1 MDEMWLIR
9 ASLDIDTRLIMSLHM
24 PYVSACVETG
34 FRSTFYMQDCVCCLQ
49 KDNLHG
55 LHASENEASMILKYL

>member
-9 ASLDIDTRLIMSLHM
+9 ASLEIDTRLIMSLHM

-34 FRSTFYMQDCVCCLQ
+34 FRSTFCMQDCVCCLQ
-49 KDNLHG
+49 KDYLHG
-55 LHASENEASMILKYL
+55 LYASQNEAGIILKYL